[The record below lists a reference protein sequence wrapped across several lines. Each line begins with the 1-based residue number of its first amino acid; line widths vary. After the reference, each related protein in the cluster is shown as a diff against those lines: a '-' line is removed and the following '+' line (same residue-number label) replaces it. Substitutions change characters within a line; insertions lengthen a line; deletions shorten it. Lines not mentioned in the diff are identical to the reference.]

1 MRLGSLAVVL
11 MLAAGAFAQEA
22 PEFAD
27 LEATKEAIQKARSEA
42 LKRLDKEGLLI
53 PKSFLDADAHRN
65 DALDAWGDHDFDGAS
80 AAYKK
85 AWPLYGSC
93 LDSARAEL
101 ERLTALRQKK
111 PPEVRLG
118 FKQKKAIHLAVQWLA
133 RHQDP
138 IGRWDG
144 DQFMKHD
151 PSDDQC
157 DGAGA
162 AWYDVGV
169 TALATLVFLEAG
181 YTDRDNHY
189 ALEVHRGLAWL
200 IAQQS
205 HDGVFGS
212 RESTYYH
219 YNHAI
224 ATLVVAKAMAA
235 TKDKRFEAP
244 LKRAVDYIVRARS
257 KQRGGWR
264 YDERGGETDTSIS
277 TWCYR
282 ALVEAKA
289 AGIEFDLEPIRA
301 AMGKWVQSMTAA
313 DGRIGYNVRG
323 GGVARP
329 EDKMR
334 FLADRSRA
342 MTGAGS
348 VLRLLVQGKK
358 YDKKQLALSLDR
370 CLERP
375 PVWKPGSDLDMYY
388 WYSATLAFCADKTRA
403 RKWKKPLHKAVLS
416 SQHKAGS
423 GARTGSWDPI
433 GVWCAEGG
441 RIYSTA
447 VLAMALL
454 HAG

>member
-1 MRLGSLAVVL
+1 MGTRIIAVVL
-11 MLAAGAFAQEA
+11 ALAAGAFAQEA

-27 LEATKEAIQKARSEA
+27 LEATKVAIQEARSEA
-42 LKRLDKEGLLI
+42 LKRIDKERLLI
-53 PKSFLDADAHRN
+53 PTSFLEAEAHRH

-101 ERLTALRQKK
+101 KRLTALRQKK

-133 RHQDP
+133 RHQDA
-138 IGRWDG
+138 IGRWDC
-144 DQFMKHD
+144 DRFMKHD
-151 PSDDQC
+151 PKDDQC

-189 ALEVHRGLAWL
+189 ALEVYRGLGWL
-200 IAQQS
+200 ISQQS

-224 ATLVVAKAMAA
+224 STLVVAKALAA

-244 LKRAVDYIVRARS
+244 VKRAVDYIVRARS
-257 KQRGGWR
+257 QQRGGWR
-264 YDERGGETDTSIS
+264 YDENGGETDTSVT

-282 ALVEAKA
+282 ALVVAKA
-289 AGIEFDLEPIRA
+289 AGIEVDLAPITA
-301 AMGKWVQSMTAA
+301 AMGKWVASMTTS
-313 DGRIGYNVRG
+313 DGRIGYNMPG
-323 GGVARP
+323 EVARP
-329 EDKMR
+329 EDKMNFR
-334 FLADRSRA
+334 ADRSRA

-358 YDKKQLALSLDR
+358 FNKKQLAHSLDR
-370 CLERP
+370 CLERRP
-375 PVWKPGSDLDMYY
+375 DYRPGGDIDMYY
-388 WYSATLAFCADKTRA
+388 WYYATLASRADKTRA
-403 RKWKKPLHKAVLS
+403 RKWQKPLHRAVLPN
-416 SQHKAGS
+416 QHKAGS
-423 GARTGSWDPI
+423 GSRTGSWDPI
-433 GVWCAEGG
+433 GVWGAEGG
-441 RIYSTA
+441 RVYSTA
-447 VLAMALL
+447 LLALTLL